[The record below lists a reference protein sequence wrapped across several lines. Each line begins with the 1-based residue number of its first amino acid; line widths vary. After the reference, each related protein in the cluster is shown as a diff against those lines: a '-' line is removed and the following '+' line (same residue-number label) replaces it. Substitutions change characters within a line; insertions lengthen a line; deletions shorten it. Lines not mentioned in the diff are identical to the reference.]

1 RGGNSRCVVVRQP
14 PRPDQALPEKVVE
27 CLGRGRER
35 RLRIGLMGE
44 IEVDAVDAE
53 PLEACVDLAPDPV
66 GRETVVVR
74 VAARRMEHLRRD
86 PQLVGAPLVTPAPD
100 PLLAAAAAVGVAGV
114 EPADPAGPG
123 GVHDRESG
131 LLVRALAEERRRRPD
146 PAEVPAAERE
156 SSQLSGAW
164 SHRDAASRSIAR
176 VDGGYGPVAVARSMA
191 WYIRTAGLA
200 AGPED

>member
-1 RGGNSRCVVVRQP
+1 
-14 PRPDQALPEKVVE
+14 
-27 CLGRGRER
+27 
-35 RLRIGLMGE
+35 
-44 IEVDAVDAE
+44 
-53 PLEACVDLAPDPV
+53 
-66 GRETVVVR
+66 R

-86 PQLVGAPLVTPAPD
+86 PQLVGAPLATPAPD

-123 GVHDRESG
+123 SGHDRESG

-200 AGPED
+200 AGQKTPRISIVSGPAFSMQWTVPGGRWKHDPRAIGTAAPPTCA